1 MAYGFGKCVSV
12 IKKNNVFIYLMCILH
27 PVGNRGESK
36 VSRTQEKAAT
46 ICRLLQELS
55 ARFLYATSIN
65 ACMMLLKTL
74 FFKYINP
81 VTILYKNGT
90 EKILFLLSYTGRVL
104 LGLVLGNKVIT
115 YLFICLVFKVGLK
128 NISLIP
134 LQPA

>member
-1 MAYGFGKCVSV
+1 
-12 IKKNNVFIYLMCILH
+12 MCILH

-65 ACMMLLKTL
+65 ACMMLLKTF